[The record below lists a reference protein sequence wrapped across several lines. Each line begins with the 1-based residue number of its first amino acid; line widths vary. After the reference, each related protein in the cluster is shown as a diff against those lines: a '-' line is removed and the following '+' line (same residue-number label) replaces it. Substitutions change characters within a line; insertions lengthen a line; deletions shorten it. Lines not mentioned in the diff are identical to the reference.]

1 MTKMISYKALL
12 LATLLLALCLQ
23 AAKSQ
28 PRSVNHSKQICSC
41 KVMQAKVIKAKIESF
56 FHSSGCTRKVV
67 VFTTKRGLLFCAD
80 PEEDWVKKEI
90 QKLSEK

>member
-41 KVMQAKVIKAKIESF
+41 KVMKAKVIKAKIESF
-56 FHSSGCTRKVV
+56 FLSSGCTRNVV
-67 VFTTKRGLLFCAD
+67 VFTTQRGFRFCAE